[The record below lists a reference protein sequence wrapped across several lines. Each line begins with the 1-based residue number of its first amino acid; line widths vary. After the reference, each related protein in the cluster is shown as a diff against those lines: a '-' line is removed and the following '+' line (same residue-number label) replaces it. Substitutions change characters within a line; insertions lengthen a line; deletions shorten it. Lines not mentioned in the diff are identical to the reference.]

1 MIGRPGSVLSRSAET
16 SVRALSQMDTYINF
30 ADLATNT
37 VEGQDFCVQ
46 VQNRPGKT
54 VVIAPHGGGIEPG
67 TSEIVK
73 AIARDELSFYVF
85 VGNRKSGNQ
94 ELHITSTLFDE
105 PRCIDLVTASPFA
118 ITVHGEDSRGE
129 TVFLGGLDKALRNRL
144 RDSLVAKGFNV
155 CTHENSSLQGCAKE
169 NICNRA
175 KSKRGVQMELS
186 IGLRLSFFKSFKTRR
201 GRRSMTERFEQFV
214 AAVRRSIFDQ
224 HRSNTD

>member
-1 MIGRPGSVLSRSAET
+1 
-16 SVRALSQMDTYINF
+16 MDKYINF

-85 VGNRKSGNQ
+85 EGIRQSGNQ
-94 ELHITSTLFDE
+94 KLHITSTRLDE
-105 PRCIDLVTASPFA
+105 PRCIALVTASPSA
-118 ITVHGEDSRGE
+118 IAVHGEDSGKE
-129 TVFLGGLDKALRNRL
+129 TAFLGGLDEAVLNRL
-144 RDSLVAKGFNV
+144 RDSLMAEGFNV
-155 CTHENSSLQGCAKE
+155 HTHKNSALQGRDKA

-175 KSKRGVQMELS
+175 QSTRGVQMEVS
-186 IGLRLSFFKSFKTRR
+186 NGLRSSFFESLTRR
-201 GRRSMTERFEQFV
+201 GRRSRTERFEQFV
-214 AAVRRSIFDQ
+214 AAVRQAIL
-224 HRSNTD
+224 